1 MRALLLLALSAL
13 ATSASAGGMSPVAKE
28 KGYCFHYDGT
38 CREWVLDTPG
48 NVRLIAQGYETGI
61 DYSFY
66 SRDDSGKYQ
75 HLLRIRPVLQDD
87 SRKGSLFWGYSED
100 ISDLAPSSGKKTFT
114 VLAAFDDSVKDVGEV
129 YSPRWQ
135 KQVPAILFVGQ
146 TTHPDKK
153 VAKLRF
159 KAIDLDALK
168 EQAKTDR

>member
-13 ATSASAGGMSPVAKE
+13 ATSANAGGMSPVAKE

-38 CREWVLDTPG
+38 CREWVLDTPD
-48 NVRLIAQGYETGI
+48 NVRFIAQGYQTGI

-66 SRDDSGKYQ
+66 SRDASGRYQ

-87 SRKGSLFWGYSED
+87 SKNGSFFWGYSED
-100 ISDLAPSSGKKTFT
+100 ITDLAPSSSKKTLK
-114 VLAAFDDSVKDVGEV
+114 VMAAFDDSLKDVGEV

-135 KQVPAILFVGQ
+135 KQVPAVLFVGQ
-146 TTHPDKK
+146 TTHPDKT
-153 VAKLRF
+153 VPKLRF
-159 KAIDLDALK
+159 KAVDLDSLR